1 MKKIFL
7 IAVTGIL
14 LASCANN
21 QAEKKVVELTVE
33 QLKKEEVN
41 LMETNR
47 NWEKSASPE
56 EFFSFIN
63 SDALLMAP
71 DISVV
76 KGHKGIGEVLKG
88 FQSLPGFKIS
98 WEPQEVFVSKAGDLG
113 YSVDRIL
120 VNYNDKDGNTVDLFE
135 KGVTIWKK
143 NAKNEWKMSVDI
155 WNVDKTINS
164 IYK

>member
-1 MKKIFL
+1 MRKLFL
-7 IAVTGIL
+7 VVAGIL

-21 QAEKKVVELTVE
+21 HIEKKGAELTVSE
-33 QLKKEEVN
+33 LKKEESS
-41 LMETNR
+41 LMEANR
-47 NWEKSASPE
+47 KWAKSASPE

-63 SDALLMAP
+63 TDALLMAP

-76 KGHKGIGEVLKG
+76 KGHKDIGEVLNG
-88 FQSLPGFKIS
+88 FQALPGFKIN

-120 VNYNDKDGNTVDLFE
+120 VNYNDSEGNTLDLFE
-135 KGVTIWKK
+135 KGITIWKK
-143 NAKNEWKMSVDI
+143 DAKNEWKMSVDI
-155 WNVDKTINS
+155 WNVDKTISS